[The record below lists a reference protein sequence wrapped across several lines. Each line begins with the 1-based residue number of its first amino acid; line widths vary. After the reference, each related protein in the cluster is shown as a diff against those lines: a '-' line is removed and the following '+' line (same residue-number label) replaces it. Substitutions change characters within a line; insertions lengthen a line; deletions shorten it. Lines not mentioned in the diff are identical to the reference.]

1 MNFEKERC
9 VFMQEQEEREEKKEN
24 TAAESAAEEKAE
36 TSSAQTQNRQ
46 QAQENAPQPNS
57 DEIVQK
63 KLVLSLAYVFG
74 ILFFLP
80 LIVYPNDAEARFHA
94 NQSLLV
100 LLTAIVGEVVF
111 GILTLIPAVGI
122 VFSILCG
129 VFGLLILL
137 LCIYAI
143 VCICRGEK
151 GELPIL
157 GRIRLI
163 K

>member
-1 MNFEKERC
+1 MRLCRNK
-9 VFMQEQEEREEKKEN
+9 KKEKRKKKILRQ
-24 TAAESAAEEKAE
+24 SPRRKKR
-36 TSSAQTQNRQ
+36 QRPLLHRQNQQ

-63 KLVLSLAYVFG
+63 KLILSLAYVFG